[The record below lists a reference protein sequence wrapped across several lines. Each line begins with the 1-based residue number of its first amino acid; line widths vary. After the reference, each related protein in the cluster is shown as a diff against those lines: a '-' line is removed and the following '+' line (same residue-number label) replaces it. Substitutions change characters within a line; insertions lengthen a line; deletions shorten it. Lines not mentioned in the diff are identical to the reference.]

1 MFIIINSNY
10 INTIILEIKIMNQTP
25 EEYYNRKSKQESS
38 KIAGYCFIGA
48 MILLIIT
55 FIAEI
60 LH

>member
-1 MFIIINSNY
+1 
-10 INTIILEIKIMNQTP
+10 MNQTP

-38 KIAGYCFIGA
+38 KIAAVCFIGA

>member
-1 MFIIINSNY
+1 M
-10 INTIILEIKIMNQTP
+10 KTP
-25 EEYYNRKSKQESS
+25 EEYYNSPSKQESS

-48 MILLIIT
+48 VILLVIT